1 MIILIEI
8 RNFKPE
14 LNLFAIKSFLF
25 KNILMKSKFIPSK
38 VALITLIIGCL
49 VVFVSMGIRQ
59 TYGLFFPFFKSDLN
73 ISSTNFGLAIGFQAL
88 SWGVFA
94 FLFGIIADKYGANK
108 VTIPALLIYAAGIY
122 LIANTESMG
131 LFFQINL
138 GLLVGIGLGGAAA
151 PIIVPT
157 VSKHFPNHDRA
168 KASGL
173 VTAFASVGMFVYPL
187 FSTFFLKTLYWQNVL
202 NIFVFILIFASILS
216 FFLKSPEL
224 STLPKISDADKNQTL
239 NSAISEAFNH
249 KGYLFLISG
258 FFVCGFQI
266 TLVATH
272 VPAYIVQR
280 GLESW
285 TGTAILSLIGLFNI
299 FGTLTMGYLG
309 DKYSKKI
316 LLSGLYFCRG
326 IILILFLFLPASNIL
341 AICFGI
347 GFGFLWLATI
357 PATFGI
363 VAQVFGTK
371 YLAMLS
377 GIVFFSHQL
386 GSFSGAFLGGYFYD
400 NFGSYDYAW
409 FISITLSFIATFM
422 HLPIDEKPIHRVTTV

>member
-1 MIILIEI
+1 V
-8 RNFKPE
+8 NT
-14 LNLFAIKSFLF
+14 
-25 KNILMKSKFIPSK
+25 KFIPSR
-38 VALITLIIGCL
+38 VALITLIVGCL
-49 VVFVSMGIRQ
+49 VVSVSMGVRQ
-59 TYGLFFPFFKSDLN
+59 TYGLFFPFFKSDLG
-73 ISSTNFGLAIGFQAL
+73 ISSTNFGLAIGVQAL
-88 SWGVFA
+88 FWGAFA
-94 FLFGIIADKYGANK
+94 TFFGIIADKFGANR
-108 VTIPALLIYAAGIY
+108 VTCPALLIYAVGVY
-122 LIANTESMG
+122 LIANSESMG
-131 LFFQINL
+131 IFFQINL

-157 VSKHFPNHDRA
+157 VSKHFPNHNRA
-168 KASGL
+168 KAAGI
-173 VTAFASVGMFVYPL
+173 VVACASVGMFVYPL
-187 FSTFFLKTLYWQNVL
+187 VATFSLQTLYWQNVL
-202 NIFVFILIFASILS
+202 NIFVFILIAAGILS
-216 FFLKSPEL
+216 YFLKPPEE
-224 STLPKISDADKNQTL
+224 STLEKVSDADKNQKFT
-239 NSAISEAFNH
+239 NAISEALNH
-249 KGYLFLISG
+249 KGFLFLVGG

-272 VPAYIVQR
+272 VPSYIVQR

-326 IILILFLFLPASNIL
+326 IILILFLFLPASNFL
-341 AICFGI
+341 AIGFGI

-377 GIVFFSHQL
+377 GMVFFSHQL
-386 GSFSGAFLGGYFYD
+386 GSFSGAYLGGYFFD

-409 FISITLSFIATFM
+409 YISIALSFFAVFL
-422 HLPIDEKPIHRVTTV
+422 HLPINEEPIKRVSMA